1 MIPIDAAFANPC
13 TDLAAD
19 RCEEIIMQS
28 IKSSTLLRRVLLA
41 DAACSAGMGV
51 AMLTLGPM
59 FAGLLNL
66 PAGLLREAGFVLLP
80 FAGLVG
86 YLATREQPARIGV
99 WAVIALNIVWTV
111 DSILLLLTGW
121 VEPNALGYAFII
133 GQAAAVGLFAELE
146 YVGLRKS
153 VLVHA

>member
-1 MIPIDAAFANPC
+1 MRRSRGRPA
-13 TDLAAD
+13 LK
-19 RCEEIIMQS
+19 EIIMQS
-28 IKSSTLLRRVLLA
+28 IKSSALLRRVLLT

-51 AMLTLGPM
+51 ALLTLAPTL
-59 FAGLLNL
+59 AGLFNL
-66 PAGLLREAGFVLLP
+66 PAGLVSEAGAVLLP
-80 FAGLVG
+80 FAAFVG

-111 DSILLLLTGW
+111 DSILLLFADW

-146 YVGLRKS
+146 YMGLRKS
-153 VLVHA
+153 VVVRA